1 MRKAMSAGDG
11 SACETSG
18 ELPGRAFRI
27 SQQRILAERITLS
40 AGILLLCVP
49 AAHRRGNVCYNS
61 KSGIGFHREEINAN
75 IFAEKG
81 TEIFKTT

>member
-1 MRKAMSAGDG
+1 MRKATSAGDE

-40 AGILLLCVP
+40 AGILLLCIL

-61 KSGIGFHREEINAN
+61 KNGTEFLYEEIKAN

-81 TEIFKTT
+81 TEFFKTP

>member
-1 MRKAMSAGDG
+1 MRKATSAGDG
-11 SACETSG
+11 SACKTSG

-49 AAHRRGNVCYNS
+49 AAHRRGNVCDNS
-61 KSGIGFHREEINAN
+61 KTGTRFHCEEINAN

-81 TEIFKTT
+81 TEIFKTP

>member
-1 MRKAMSAGDG
+1 MLKATSAGDG

-40 AGILLLCVP
+40 AGILLLCVL
-49 AAHRRGNVCYNS
+49 AAHRRGNVCRSS
-61 KSGIGFHREEINAN
+61 KSGTEFPREEIKVNA
-75 IFAEKG
+75 FAEKG
-81 TEIFKTT
+81 TEFFKTP

>member
-1 MRKAMSAGDG
+1 MRKATSAGDG
-11 SACETSG
+11 SACKTSG

-27 SQQRILAERITLS
+27 SQQRIFAERITLS

-61 KSGIGFHREEINAN
+61 KSGTEFLCEEIKVY

-81 TEIFKTT
+81 TEIFKTP

>member
-1 MRKAMSAGDG
+1 MRKATSAGDG
-11 SACETSG
+11 SACKTSG

-61 KSGIGFHREEINAN
+61 KNGIEFMREEIKVN

-81 TEIFKTT
+81 TEFFKTP

>member
-1 MRKAMSAGDG
+1 MRKATSAGDG
-11 SACETSG
+11 SACETSV

-49 AAHRRGNVCYNS
+49 VAHRCGNVCYNS
-61 KSGIGFHREEINAN
+61 KSGTEFLCKEINVN

-81 TEIFKTT
+81 TEFFKTT

>member
-1 MRKAMSAGDG
+1 MRKATSAGDG

-18 ELPGRAFRI
+18 ELPGRASRI

-61 KSGIGFHREEINAN
+61 KSGIEFLREEIKVN

-81 TEIFKTT
+81 TEFFKTP

>member
-1 MRKAMSAGDG
+1 MRKATSAGNG

-40 AGILLLCVP
+40 AGILLLCAP

-61 KSGIGFHREEINAN
+61 KSGTEFLCEENKVN

-81 TEIFKTT
+81 TEIFKTP

>member
-1 MRKAMSAGDG
+1 MLKATSAGDG

-27 SQQRILAERITLS
+27 PQQGIFAERITLS

-61 KSGIGFHREEINAN
+61 KSGTGFHCEEINVN

-81 TEIFKTT
+81 TEIFKTP

>member
-1 MRKAMSAGDG
+1 MRKAASAGDG

-27 SQQRILAERITLS
+27 SQQRILAERIALS

-61 KSGIGFHREEINAN
+61 KSGTEFLREEIKVN

-81 TEIFKTT
+81 TEFFKTP

>member
-1 MRKAMSAGDG
+1 MRKATSAGDG

-18 ELPGRAFRI
+18 ELPGRASRM

-61 KSGIGFHREEINAN
+61 KSGTEFMRKETNVN
-75 IFAEKG
+75 IFAERG
-81 TEIFKTT
+81 TEIFKTP

>member
-1 MRKAMSAGDG
+1 MLKATSAGNG

-40 AGILLLCVP
+40 AGILLLCAP

-61 KSGIGFHREEINAN
+61 KSGIEFLCEEIKVN

-81 TEIFKTT
+81 TEIFKTP